1 MPAWRHDA
9 ARATRRRGRRV
20 CVCMWALCDATQY
33 CCWRGAPTR
42 PSLPPSVTWT
52 PGRRGRVRPA
62 RPRDPRPR
70 GDAAPAQGARFAASS
85 VLLLTEVVC
94 CLIDSICALA
104 ASSPSPSLTII
115 LSTPHRHPSRRWKA
129 KSAVKMGL
137 VSSVL
142 LLMPPGPRGTNE
154 LLGRVDKSELRN

>member
-1 MPAWRHDA
+1 MSGQ
-9 ARATRRRGRRV
+9 RGHV
-20 CVCMWALCDATQY
+20 IQDQE
-33 CCWRGAPTR
+33 G
-42 PSLPPSVTWT
+42 T
-52 PGRRGRVRPA
+52 PHP
-62 RPRDPRPR
+62 
-70 GDAAPAQGARFAASS
+70 APAQGARFAASS
-85 VLLLTEVVC
+85 VLSCLLIEVVC

-154 LLGRVDKSELRN
+154 LLGRVYKSELRN